1 MKYLSLYVLIFC
13 ILFTACSKKEE
24 SATQATIQQDPQVLE
39 ILSDS
44 LLQNMIS
51 EALIE
56 RTSFSTEFTNR
67 ITRKIMESAVANKI
81 DLSEIVP
88 EEQVYNG
95 NYVKQTYKLRFSS
108 DYKELINFVT
118 DLENSTILGK
128 FESFSLE
135 KGEEKPVK
143 AGIDFSI
150 YRIVNKKVINTAELK
165 HLSYDIKSEQVRAKR
180 IGIFC
185 ELYAQNYHWS
195 DLLYWLGSSLKDNI
209 SLSSLSYEDAK
220 MIIEFRSLS
229 DENTNN
235 YSLIYKVIDQIQEL
249 PDSRRFFDGIVFEG
263 SKKDENSDDIT
274 FFTVSATEKEKVI
287 TTRKLEKALISTK
300 NCIDHKP
307 VTIAD
312 SLLKNPFHFV
322 EVEKKDK
329 MPEHVTQEDV
339 GFRISSTMKNSGGKY
354 FAMITVGDKK
364 ELMSVGEKV
373 YEYTI
378 TGITREEVN
387 LEDEKGNKFI
397 LQVAGIIKKDPAEIE
412 EKTLEER
419 KKAKNDAK
427 YGDY

>member
-1 MKYLSLYVLIFC
+1 MKHLSLYVLILSL
-13 ILFTACSKKEE
+13 LFTACGKKEE
-24 SATQATIQQDPQVLE
+24 PSIQTAIQQDPQVLE
-39 ILSDS
+39 MLSDS

-67 ITRKIMESAVANKI
+67 ITRRIMESAVANRI
-81 DLSEIVP
+81 ELSEIVP

-108 DYKELINFVT
+108 EYRELLNFVK

-128 FESFSLE
+128 IESFTLNQ
-135 KGEEKPVK
+135 GEEKPVT

-150 YRIVNKKVINTAELK
+150 FRIVNKKVVNTAELK

-195 DLLYWLGSSLKDNI
+195 DLLNWLGKSLQENV
-209 SLSSLSYEDAK
+209 SLNSLEYKDAK
-220 MIIEFRSLS
+220 MIIEFRSIS
-229 DENTNN
+229 DEHSNN
-235 YSLIYKVIDQIQEL
+235 YSLIYKVIDEIQKL
-249 PDSRRFFDGIVFEG
+249 PDSKLFFDGIVFEG
-263 SKKDENSDDIT
+263 SKKDPDSDNVT
-274 FFTVSATEKEKVI
+274 FFTVSAAEKEKVI
-287 TTRKLEKALISTK
+287 VTRKLYKALKSIK
-300 NCIDHKP
+300 NCMKHQPVVIDS
-307 VTIAD
+307 I
-312 SLLKNPFHFV
+312 LNNPFNFV
-322 EVEKKDK
+322 SIAKEDQAPVLIN
-329 MPEHVTQEDV
+329 QEEA
-339 GFRISSTMKNSGGKY
+339 GFRISSTMKNSSGKY

-364 ELMSVGEKV
+364 ELMSVGEHV

-378 TGITREEVN
+378 TGISREEVN

-397 LQVAGIIKKDPAEIE
+397 LQVAGIIKKTPEEIQ
-412 EKTLEER
+412 EKTIEER
-419 KKAKNDAK
+419 KKAKNDEK